1 MIGTVNRHLET
12 LYGNI
17 QTKEYFTAVIESGS
31 LSHAYVIEGPAG
43 SGKHTL
49 VTGIACALAPMAARK
64 IIDGTCPDVSVISHE
79 ENRKTIGVETIR
91 ALKEAASLAANE
103 LDVKVFII
111 EEADSMTVQAQ
122 NAFLKLLEEP
132 PHDMYML
139 LLCENSTGLL
149 PTVLSRAPLIRMQI
163 FDEDELDRYMS
174 ENDKKAADLRKKD
187 SVAYKF
193 IIRSAAGCI
202 GTAKKKILPR
212 SSSGDIEL
220 YNKAQRYIQLLSASD
235 KAEYYLFSNA
245 LAAKREELADFFS
258 MLERALRDLVYV
270 KSLIMKVNQDNQTYQ
285 FLFYTDY
292 ENAVNDASRLT
303 SETLRYMIKTVSET
317 HESLYSNVNLKT
329 TAIVFTGRMWD
340 EARK

>member
-1 MIGTVNRHLET
+1 MTGTINRHLER
-12 LYGNI
+12 LFGNT
-17 QTKEYFTAVIESGS
+17 QTKEYFTAVIESGN

-49 VTGIACALAPMAARK
+49 VTGIACALAPTAAQK
-64 IIDGTCPDVSVISHE
+64 IIDGNCPDVSMISHE
-79 ENRKTIGVETIR
+79 ENRKTIGIETIR
-91 ALKEAASLAANE
+91 ALKEAASFAANE

-111 EEADSMTVQAQ
+111 EEADLMTVQAQ
-122 NAFLKLLEEP
+122 NALLKILEEP
-132 PHDMYML
+132 PHDMYIL

-149 PTVLSRAPLIRMQI
+149 PTVLSRAPLLRMQI
-163 FDEDELDRYMS
+163 FDEDELDRYLS

-187 SVAYKF
+187 SAAYKF
-193 IIRSAAGCI
+193 IIKTATGCI
-202 GTAKKKILPR
+202 GLAKKKLLPR

-220 YNKAQRYIQLLSASD
+220 YNKTQRYIQLLSASN

-245 LAAKREELADFFS
+245 LAVKREELADFFS
-258 MLERALRDLVYV
+258 VLEKALRDMVYV
-270 KSLIMKVNQDNQTYQ
+270 KSLIMKANQDNQTYQ
-285 FLFYTDY
+285 FMFYTDY

-303 SETLRYMIKTVSET
+303 SEALRTMIKDVTET

-329 TAIVFTGRMWD
+329 TVIVFTGRMWD

>member
-1 MIGTVNRHLET
+1 MTGTINRYLET
-12 LYGNI
+12 LYGNK

-64 IIDGTCPDVSVISHE
+64 IIDGNCPDVSVISHE

-103 LDVKVFII
+103 LDVKIFII

-163 FDEDELDRYMS
+163 FDDDELDLYMS

-187 SVAYKF
+187 PAAYKF
-193 IIRSAAGCI
+193 LIRSAAGCI
-202 GTAKKKILPR
+202 GTVKKKLLPR
-212 SSSGDIEL
+212 SSSVDFEL
-220 YNKAQRYIQLLSASD
+220 YNKTLRYIQLLTASD
-235 KAEYYLFSNA
+235 KAEYYLFSNT
-245 LAAKREELADFFS
+245 LASKREELADFFS
-258 MLERALRDLVYV
+258 MLEKALRDLVYA
-270 KSLIMKVNQDNQTYQ
+270 KSLIMKANKDNQTYQ

-292 ENAVNDASRLT
+292 ENAVNDTSRIT
-303 SETLRYMIKTVSET
+303 SEALRTMIKTVSET